1 MFGVKL
7 VMFGVKLVMFGVKLV
22 IKQALKSPLQ
32 GT

>member
-1 MFGVKL
+1 
-7 VMFGVKLVMFGVKLV
+7 MFGVKLVMFGVKLV